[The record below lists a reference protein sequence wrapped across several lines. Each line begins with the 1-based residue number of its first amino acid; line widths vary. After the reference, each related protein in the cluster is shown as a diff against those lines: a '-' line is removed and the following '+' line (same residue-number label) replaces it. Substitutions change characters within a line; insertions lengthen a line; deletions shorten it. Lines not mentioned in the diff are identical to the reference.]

1 MINPVVPV
9 YGLVAQ
15 GQHIFTF
22 DGKHLTFPG
31 NCNYLLAHDAV
42 DGGFSVVGTYTN
54 GLLTAISLTE
64 GADTIT
70 LKQHGQVL
78 VNNGKTL

>member
-1 MINPVVPV
+1 M

-31 NCNYLLAHDAV
+31 QCNYLLARDAV
-42 DGGFSVVGTYTN
+42 DGNFTIIGSYSN
-54 GLLTAISLTE
+54 GILNAISLSQ
-64 GADTIT
+64 GSDVIT
-70 LKQHGQVL
+70 LKKHGQVL
-78 VNNGKTL
+78 VNNGE